1 MSNIRLQKL
10 AEMLEK
16 QPHDTFLLYAMGME
30 YLGMSDVNVAEKYF
44 KQVLEVDSNHIA
56 THYQLGILFTQQN
69 RENEAQLVLEKGFE
83 LARQKGDLKTQNEFR
98 SALDESLY

>member
-83 LARQKGDLKTQNEFR
+83 LAKQKGDLKTQNEFR
-98 SALDESLY
+98 SALDELLY

>member
-69 RENEAQLVLEKGFE
+69 RENEAQLVLEKGLE
-83 LARQKGDLKTQNEFR
+83 LAKQKGDLKTQNEFR
-98 SALDESLY
+98 SALDELLY

>member
-44 KQVLEVDSNHIA
+44 KQVLEVDSKHIA

-69 RENEAQLVLEKGFE
+69 RKGLE
-83 LARQKGDLKTQNEFR
+83 LAKQKGDLKTQNEFR
-98 SALDESLY
+98 SALDELLY

>member
-16 QPHDTFLLYAMGME
+16 QPHDTFLLYAIGME

-98 SALDESLY
+98 SALDELLY

>member
-10 AEMLEK
+10 AEILEK

-30 YLGMSDVNVAEKYF
+30 YLGMGDVNVAEKYF
-44 KQVLEVDSNHIA
+44 NQVLEVDSNHIA

-69 RENEAQLVLEKGFE
+69 RENEAQLILEKGFE
-83 LARQKGDLKTQNEFR
+83 LAKQKSDLKTQNEFR
-98 SALDESLY
+98 SALDELLY

>member
-56 THYQLGILFTQQN
+56 THYQLGILFTQLN

-83 LARQKGDLKTQNEFR
+83 LAKQKGNLKTQNEFR
-98 SALDESLY
+98 SALDEL

>member
-30 YLGMSDVNVAEKYF
+30 YLGMNDVNVAEKYF

-56 THYQLGILFTQQN
+56 THYQLGILFTQLN
-69 RENEAQLVLEKGFE
+69 REDEAQLVLEKGFE

-98 SALDESLY
+98 SALDELLY

>member
-16 QPHDTFLLYAMGME
+16 QPNDTFLLYAMGME

-69 RENEAQLVLEKGFE
+69 RENEAQLILEKGFE
-83 LARQKGDLKTQNEFR
+83 LAKQKRDLKTQNEFR
-98 SALDESLY
+98 SALDELLY

>member
-30 YLGMSDVNVAEKYF
+30 YLGIGDVNVAEKYF
-44 KQVLEVDSNHIA
+44 KQVLEVDPLHVA
-56 THYQLGILFTQQN
+56 THYQLGILFTQTN
-69 RENEAQLVLEKGFE
+69 RENEAQTFLARGFE
-83 LARQKGDLKTQNEFR
+83 LAKQKGDLKTQNEFR
-98 SALDESLY
+98 SALDELLY

>member
-30 YLGMSDVNVAEKYF
+30 YLGMNDVNVAEKYF

-56 THYQLGILFTQQN
+56 THYQLGILFTQLN

-83 LARQKGDLKTQNEFR
+83 LAKQKGDLKTQNEFR
-98 SALDESLY
+98 SALDELLY

>member
-16 QPHDTFLLYAMGME
+16 QPNDTFLLYAMGME
-30 YLGMSDVNVAEKYF
+30 YLGMGDVNVAEKYF
-44 KQVLEVDSNHIA
+44 NQVLEVDSNHIA

-83 LARQKGDLKTQNEFR
+83 LAKQKGDLKTQNELR
-98 SALDESLY
+98 SALDELLY

>member
-56 THYQLGILFTQQN
+56 THYQLGILFTQLN

-98 SALDESLY
+98 SALDELLY

>member
-30 YLGMSDVNVAEKYF
+30 YLGMNDVNVAEKYF
-44 KQVLEVDSNHIA
+44 KQVLEVDTNNVAS
-56 THYQLGILFTQQN
+56 HYQLGILFTQLN
-69 RENEAQLVLEKGFE
+69 REDEAQLVLEKGLE
-83 LARQKGDLKTQNEFR
+83 LAKQKGDLKTQNEFR
-98 SALDESLY
+98 SALDELLY

>member
-56 THYQLGILFTQQN
+56 THYQLGILFTQLN
-69 RENEAQLVLEKGFE
+69 REDEAQLVLEKGFE

-98 SALDESLY
+98 SALDELLY

>member
-56 THYQLGILFTQQN
+56 THYQLGILFTQLN
-69 RENEAQLVLEKGFE
+69 REDEAQLVLEKGLE
-83 LARQKGDLKTQNEFR
+83 LAKQKGDLKTQNEFR
-98 SALDESLY
+98 SALDELLY

>member
-56 THYQLGILFTQQN
+56 THYQLGILFTQLN
-69 RENEAQLVLEKGFE
+69 REDEAQLVLEKGFE
-83 LARQKGDLKTQNEFR
+83 LAKQKGDLKTQNEFR
-98 SALDESLY
+98 SALDELLY